1 MSKKISKE
9 DVIAFIENMSVL
21 ELTDLIKELEEKFG
35 VQAQAVPIAA
45 GAVSGAPQEME
56 AKEEEKT
63 EFDIILKEIGEKK
76 IQVIKTVRTVTG
88 LGLKEAKE
96 LVDNAPN
103 AVKQGISK
111 KDAEDIKSQ
120 LEGAGAKAEIK

>member
-1 MSKKISKE
+1 MSEKISKE

-21 ELTDLIKELEEKFG
+21 ELTEFIKELEGKFG

-45 GAVSGAPQEME
+45 GHIGGAPQEKE
-56 AKEEEKT
+56 TKEEEKT

-76 IQVIKTVRTVTG
+76 IQVIKVVRAITG

-96 LVDNAPN
+96 LVDSAPK

-111 KDAEDIKSQ
+111 KDAEDLKSQ
-120 LEGAGAKAEIK
+120 LEEAGAKVEIK

>member
-1 MSKKISKE
+1 MSEKISKE

-21 ELTDLIKELEEKFG
+21 ELTEFIKELEEKFG

-45 GAVSGAPQEME
+45 GHIGGIAQEKE
-56 AKEEEKT
+56 TKEEEKT

-76 IQVIKTVRTVTG
+76 IQVIKVVRAVTG

-96 LVDNAPN
+96 LVDSAPK
-103 AVKQGISK
+103 AVKQGIAK
-111 KDAEDIKSQ
+111 KDAEDLKSQ
-120 LEGAGAKAEIK
+120 LEEAGAKVEIK